1 MDLKQFAALM
11 QQRANELPANVNE
24 VKKEV
29 SGTVLSTVA
38 LTTPVDTGAAV
49 SSWEV
54 ELGAG
59 KPRANAPHTP
69 GRQGSTRAE
78 NVRAT
83 ISKGN
88 QVISQAKPGDPVHIT
103 NGIEY
108 IGDLNNGTSTQA
120 PAGFV
125 QSAVLNG
132 RRKVRSAKVI
142 KR

>member
-1 MDLKQFAALM
+1 MDMAQFAKLM
-11 QQRANELPANVNE
+11 QDRVNDLPNNVNE

-29 SGTVLSTVA
+29 AGSILSTAA

-49 SSWEV
+49 SSWEASN
-54 ELGAG
+54 GA
-59 KPRANAPHTP
+59 PLPQSNNPHAP
-69 GRQGSTRAE
+69 GRHGSTRNE

-83 ISKGN
+83 IAKGN
-88 QVISQAKPGDPVHIT
+88 QVIAQAAPGTPIHIT

-108 IGDLNNGTSTQA
+108 IGDLNNGTSKQA

-125 QSAVLNG
+125 ESAILVG
-132 RRKVRSAKVI
+132 RRKARNAKVI